1 MPDVILSAVDLI
13 CTVARLLSHPQRL
26 RYVFK
31 APRLREASDQSTP
44 LILSI
49 IGCWLFDGGLN
60 WE

>member
-31 APRLREASDQSTP
+31 APREASDQSTP

-49 IGCWLFDGGLN
+49 IGC
-60 WE
+60 